1 MREEIR
7 RKLIEQPELKEFLR
21 YHPQWYRS
29 LSRQPEKLGE
39 MEKEANYFYGKTFP
53 QRVEKM
59 QNNVSM
65 VMMLMEMIKMGQS
78 TVTETVQSVT
88 N

>member
-7 RKLIEQPELKEFLR
+7 MKLVQQPELREFLR
-21 YHPQWYRS
+21 YHPEWYRQ
-29 LSRQPEKLGE
+29 LSRQPDKLGD
-39 MEKEANYFYGKTFP
+39 MEKEAKYFYGKTFP

-59 QNNVSM
+59 QNNVGM